1 MVYSESLS
9 TSANQM
15 QISEEPAIVTSSS
28 ISWASAGK
36 CFLFGLARDV
46 HND

>member
-1 MVYSESLS
+1 MVYLKSMP
-9 TSANQM
+9 TSANQV

-36 CFLFGLARDV
+36 YLPFELAVNVR
-46 HND
+46 ND